1 MCHFSLIIL
10 LLVSS
15 TPFTARFE
23 ERKGE
28 VEKLLFVRQSGKEFT
43 TRVVDSFSRVALFVE
58 REREREF
65 HFRFSFGANRHVG
78 KFLIFSFYCTLTYF
92 FKKRCCS

>member
-23 ERKGE
+23 ERRGE

-58 REREREF
+58 RERERENF
-65 HFRFSFGANRHVG
+65 
-78 KFLIFSFYCTLTYF
+78 IFVSHLAQTDTLEN
-92 FKKRCCS
+92 S